1 MSERDSLRV
10 LRVLT
15 AYLLIGCIL
24 TGNVISACA
33 SSETSTDSGYYS
45 NETETSNNIEI
56 DTSEDIEAGASDNT
70 ETDISEDIETETRQ
84 DTSTSNNFVTESNS
98 LAESDHPYANN
109 YQNTWTI
116 REPGADQIRLHF
128 EYLKLAKNQ
137 RYDFQ
142 VYDKLIL
149 YDKYDNVLA
158 IYGNYMSGVN
168 SQDFWTE
175 WYTGDTLKVKLVTD
189 SSGTANG
196 FIIDKTEIRTD
207 TSASKDFLA
216 ESNSLAESDHPYA
229 NNYKNTWTI
238 SEPGADQI
246 RLHFEYLKLAKNQRY
261 DFQVYDK
268 LILYDKYDNVL
279 AIYGNYMSGVNSQD
293 FWTEWYTGDTLKVK
307 LVTDSSGTANGFKI
321 DKAETRMDEKSE
333 PPRFVDEISSNPS
346 GTSSSEDPKS
356 KQIED
361 PKPKQVEKTKNE
373 NEGKTSASVQL
384 YGEKTDV
391 TLGEDILLRLSA
403 VNLITKP
410 TMCVQVILLP
420 PSGMSVT
427 SSEFVQSG
435 AGQYTTTYELEPGAG
450 KDIEVRIKSNQVG
463 NFDVNGRVIYYFDGD
478 PDNAEDYTLNLP
490 IKVKEETPSGS
501 QLPATDTKNAVQSQN
516 QTKSP
521 GFGSFIAFLGLLTSY
536 TLRKRVP

>member
-15 AYLLIGCIL
+15 AYLLIGCFL

-33 SSETSTDSGYYS
+33 SSETSTDSGYSYG
-45 NETETSNNIEI
+45 NETETSNNVEI
-56 DTSEDIEAGASDNT
+56 
-70 ETDISEDIETETRQ
+70 DISEDIETEPRQ

-109 YQNTWTI
+109 YNNIWTI
-116 REPGADQIRLHF
+116 SETGAAQIRLHF
-128 EYLKLAKNQ
+128 EYLKLAETSGFNS
-137 RYDFQ
+137 Q

-149 YDKYDNVLA
+149 YDKYDNVLK
-158 IYGNYMSGVN
+158 IYGRSYGGVN
-168 SQDFWTE
+168 LQDFWTE

-196 FIIDKTEIRTD
+196 FIIDK
-207 TSASKDFLA
+207 
-216 ESNSLAESDHPYA
+216 
-229 NNYKNTWTI
+229 
-238 SEPGADQI
+238 
-246 RLHFEYLKLAKNQRY
+246 
-261 DFQVYDK
+261 
-268 LILYDKYDNVL
+268 
-279 AIYGNYMSGVNSQD
+279 
-293 FWTEWYTGDTLKVK
+293 
-307 LVTDSSGTANGFKI
+307 
-321 DKAETRMDEKSE
+321 AETRM
-333 PPRFVDEISSNPS
+333 DEISSNPS
-346 GTSSSEDPKS
+346 GSSSSEDPK
-356 KQIED
+356 
-361 PKPKQVEKTKNE
+361 PKQREDFRLKQAEKTKNE

-410 TMCVQVILLP
+410 TMRVQVILLP

-463 NFDVNGRVIYYFDGD
+463 DFDVNGRVIYYFDGD

-521 GFGSFIAFLGLLTSY
+521 GFGSFTALLGLLTIC
-536 TLRKRVP
+536 TLKKRIL